1 MKTKILKLLLPVLA
15 MAAAACGDSFEFGSP
30 THDLD
35 EGIDLTAGTTQVLW
49 KNKGAV
55 YPTKRIHNF
64 RIPGLVRTPVSYTHL
79 TLPTKA

>member
-35 EGIDLTAGTTQVLW
+35 
-49 KNKGAV
+49 
-55 YPTKRIHNF
+55 
-64 RIPGLVRTPVSYTHL
+64 
-79 TLPTKA
+79 